1 MKFITYLESISGI
14 SIYPLM
20 SLVIFASVFTY
31 VLVSVIRADRKTITD
46 IKRIPLD

>member
-1 MKFITYLESISGI
+1 MKFINYLETISGI

-20 SLVIFASVFTY
+20 SLVLFTTIFTY
-31 VLVSVIRADRKTITD
+31 VLVRVIRADRKTISE